1 MSSFQGFR
9 DYMVFSHAPPKP
21 LQIYTFLPQG
31 GVGTG
36 VNKAK
41 IGLIKLLRVLTYDS
55 PKSPLN
61 RLITVMGIYI
71 QCHAD
76 IGMPHQI
83 LQTFYID
90 PSLLHIGTECVP
102 ENVRRNRGHVV
113 AVNLPILPL
122 HTTHVVLYVHCHF
135 RLFIWIS
142 IRLNHKTV
150 HTSMPITQTGSGKQ
164 IPESVVLLCKREF
177 AIFF

>member
-1 MSSFQGFR
+1 
-9 DYMVFSHAPPKP
+9 MVFSHTPPKP

-83 LQTFYID
+83 LQAFYID

-102 ENVRRNRGHVV
+102 ENVGRNRGHVV

-135 RLFIWIS
+135 RLFILIQKKKPLHPLMRAS
-142 IRLNHKTV
+142 TLGVGLLARTRRNAIYAASDKGMFRIPLNVFGGHMK
-150 HTSMPITQTGSGKQ
+150 
-164 IPESVVLLCKREF
+164 
-177 AIFF
+177 